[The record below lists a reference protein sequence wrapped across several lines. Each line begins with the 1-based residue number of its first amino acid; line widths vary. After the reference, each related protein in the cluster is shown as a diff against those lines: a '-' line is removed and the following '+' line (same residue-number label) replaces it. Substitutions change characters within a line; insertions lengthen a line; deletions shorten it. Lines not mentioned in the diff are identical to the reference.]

1 MQEADGYQTFNLE
14 AAQKQIREL
23 VADNRQIRNQLAEL
37 SATSTNYEDLVR
49 RKESEVSVLRA
60 DLKKHEMERRIFD
73 DEKSELLSKQDEVLG
88 RLRAL
93 QNEMETLKRQKREAE
108 QEAAEARKL
117 LEAKISQDAKLGQ
130 GRRILDEQV
139 KDLKAQLAEVQV
151 ELSKERQSRADVALL
166 SEHKYSNLKRDHDAM
181 SKAKVTIEK
190 ELYTQQDTLR
200 RALEARSQVEKD
212 KRNLQSELASLHERY
227 EDTQNA
233 RIQAEMDIERSISR
247 QAKEKEA
254 TMKRELDRC
263 EAELAKKTEEAAK
276 QSAEVSRLL
285 RVVAE
290 QDASRQTYESSRK
303 RIESEI
309 STIKGRL
316 TASEHDNRTLQNKIQ
331 QKNLEI
337 SKANQKA
344 AEQYRSKIVTL
355 TTEKQKVEDE
365 QKKLRQQL
373 SDAQTQIST
382 LEKQKE
388 KFAMSLEDLNHEV
401 SREHKVSRNAEKMTS
416 TLQIQTAELN
426 RNLETER
433 QAKTQAQAN
442 TRRLQN
448 SLDSANT
455 ELNETRQQLLVLQK
469 VFDPDIEPHTTWE
482 SGGSR
487 SVSKSIDLALKLDEA
502 NQALRIANERH
513 QRAEQQLMELRRRH
527 NEEIT
532 SIDEQYNFSKK
543 ALLDEMNQNIPTNGS
558 PVKEYLKN
566 FEARRYS
573 NPNPQTPSK
582 RIWSSATSQAT
593 FDSAKSDKTL
603 DTLSFQKR
611 MDLESEIELLQNQ
624 LQMAEMQ
631 NKHLQSKLEKANLSA
646 AAIDENPQLRK
657 VQRLERE
664 NNRLQDMVDDA
675 TEKVSALEGLIRS
688 GELSIRDIQAKSHE
702 ELFDLLNSQEQSRRQ
717 LLTAHKITVADLA
730 DAKQQ
735 MEKTKASKIALDV
748 ELRDKKGEL
757 EEALETLEQ
766 NQASRDQLLQE
777 FGDLQ
782 IRLDAE
788 VSKVAD
794 LASSLALYKGRS
806 EEYFAKL
813 ETAEIS
819 ILKASRAEAFAK
831 AQAKE
836 AEEACAV
843 VMADRRQVEALVED
857 LQRQNQKLEEKV
869 CLTFIR
875 IPWSLT

>member
-1 MQEADGYQTFNLE
+1 M
-14 AAQKQIREL
+14 
-23 VADNRQIRNQLAEL
+23 
-37 SATSTNYEDLVR
+37 R

-73 DEKSELLSKQDEVLG
+73 DEKAELLSKQEEVLE
-88 RLRAL
+88 RVRTL
-93 QNEMETLKRQKREAE
+93 QNEMETLKRHKREAE
-108 QEAAEARKL
+108 QEATEARKL
-117 LEAKISQDAKLGQ
+117 LEARISQDAKLGQ

-151 ELSKERQSRADVALL
+151 ELSKERQSRADVVLL
-166 SEHKYSNLKRDHDAM
+166 SEHKYSNLKRDHDANC
-181 SKAKVTIEK
+181 KAKVTIEK
-190 ELYTQQDTLR
+190 ELYAQQDTLR
-200 RALEARSQVEKD
+200 RALEARSQVEKE
-212 KRNLQSELASLHERY
+212 KRNLQSELASLRERY
-227 EDTQNA
+227 QDTQNA

-254 TMKRELDRC
+254 TMKRELDRY
-263 EAELAKKTEEAAK
+263 ETEVSKKTGELAK

-290 QDASRQTYESSRK
+290 QDAARQSYESSRK
-303 RIESEI
+303 RIESEM
-309 STIKGRL
+309 STVKGRL
-316 TASEHDNRTLQNKIQ
+316 IASEHDNRSLQNKIQ

-344 AEQYRSKIVTL
+344 AEQYRAKIVSL

-416 TLQIQTAELN
+416 TLQIQLAEVN

-448 SLDSANT
+448 SLDAANA

-469 VFDPDIEPHTTWE
+469 VFDPEIQPHTTWE
-482 SGGSR
+482 SGGAR

-502 NQALRIANERH
+502 NQSLRIANERY
-513 QRAEQQLMELRRRH
+513 QRSEQQLVELRRRH
-527 NEEIT
+527 NEEIVGM
-532 SIDEQYNFSKK
+532 DEQYNSSKK
-543 ALLDEMNQNIPTNGS
+543 ALLDEMNQNIPSIGS
-558 PVKEYLKN
+558 PRNYLKDI
-566 FEARRYS
+566 ESRRYS
-573 NPNPQTPSK
+573 NPNPQTPTK

-593 FDSAKSDKTL
+593 FDSAKSDKTQ
-603 DTLSFQKR
+603 DSMSFQKR
-611 MDLESEIELLQNQ
+611 MDFESEIELLQNQ

-631 NKHLQSKLEKANLSA
+631 NKHLLSKLEKANLSA
-646 AAIDENPQLRK
+646 AAMDENPQLRK

-664 NNRLQDMVDDA
+664 NNRLQDMLDDS
-675 TEKVSALEGLIRS
+675 TEKVSALESLIRS

-735 MEKTKASKIALDV
+735 VEKAKGAKITLEI
-748 ELRDKKGEL
+748 ELRDKKSEL

-766 NQASRDQLLQE
+766 NQSSRDQLLQE

-794 LASSLALYKGRS
+794 ITSSLALYKGRS

-819 ILKASRAEAFAK
+819 ILKASRAEVFAK

-843 VMADRRQVEALVED
+843 VMADRRQIESQVED
-857 LQRQNQKLEEKV
+857 LQIQNQKLEEKV
-869 CLTFIR
+869 CKWYAISVFLLTKYYIA
-875 IPWSLT
+875 